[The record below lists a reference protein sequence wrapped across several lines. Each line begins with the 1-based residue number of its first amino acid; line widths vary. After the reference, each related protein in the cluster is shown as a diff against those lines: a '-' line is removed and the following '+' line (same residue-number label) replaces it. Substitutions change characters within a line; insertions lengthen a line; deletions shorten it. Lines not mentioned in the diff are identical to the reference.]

1 MVAVRRWGTIVLYA
15 VILLALIGIC
25 GFIAY
30 FTSGFTT
37 DFASFYIT
45 VDGEDVLSTGSNFQ
59 VRKGDSMDVE
69 VKYVFASESD
79 HADGYSVKI
88 VPNMVK
94 DKDFDFRLNGDVYS
108 FQAEK
113 DLTAGF
119 DIKQE
124 KSSFTLTPKGDLTE
138 ILAAVYPDYHVEDCN
153 DKAYDNM
160 FTLIVTSYNG
170 EASIRVNFTVVEDI
184 EGVELDKEVIEF

>member
-1 MVAVRRWGTIVLYA
+1 MTTTKKWVTVVIYVAI
-15 VILLALIGIC
+15 ILALVGIC

-37 DFASFYIT
+37 DFASFYVT

-59 VRKGDSMDVE
+59 VRHDDPMHVE
-69 VKYVFASESD
+69 VKYVFASEDD
-79 HADGYSVKI
+79 HAGGYSVKV
-88 VPNMVK
+88 VPNVVK
-94 DKDFDFRLNGDVYS
+94 DKDFNFRLNGDVYS

-119 DIKQE
+119 TIDQE
-124 KSSFTLTPKGDLTE
+124 ESSFTLIPKGDITA
-138 ILAAVYPDYHVEDCN
+138 ILSAVYPGYNVEDCS
-153 DKAYDNM
+153 DKGYENM

-170 EASIRVNFTVVEDI
+170 EASIRVNFTVTEDI
-184 EGVELDKEVIEF
+184 EGVIIDKEVIEF

>member
-1 MVAVRRWGTIVLYA
+1 MMKWTKIIIYVVIVL
-15 VILLALIGIC
+15 ALVGVC

-30 FTSGFTT
+30 FTGGFTT
-37 DFASFYIT
+37 DFASFYVT

-59 VRKGDSMDVE
+59 VRADDPMNVE
-69 VKYVFASESD
+69 VKYVFASEDD
-79 HADGYSVKI
+79 HAGGYSVKV
-88 VPNMVK
+88 VPNVVK

-119 DIKQE
+119 IIEQE
-124 KSSFTLTPKGDLTE
+124 ENSFTLTPKGDITA
-138 ILAAVYPDYHVEDCN
+138 ILSAVYPGYNVEDCS
-153 DKAYDNM
+153 DKGYENM

-170 EASIRVNFTVVEDI
+170 EASVRVNFTVTEDI
-184 EGVELDKEVIEF
+184 EGVIIDKEVIEF